1 MESWRKVWRDGFA
14 PQLSTAGLD
23 ALRHALREDDTRL
36 IQGVT
41 TSPPPIPCLREWAVE
56 GACAVAF
63 CAWQGEGFDTVG
75 EVERQFACTCL
86 DADMALGE
94 PAACRYF
101 VNWFDD
107 TPRDQMRRLLLEE
120 VERTLSERFPIDC
133 AESAIPETI
142 KAA

>member
-1 MESWRKVWRDGFA
+1 MSISVDILLNLYILHSGWIALASLLECFDGRTRRRIMESWRKVWRDGFA

-75 EVERQFACTCL
+75 EVEL
-86 DADMALGE
+86 
-94 PAACRYF
+94 
-101 VNWFDD
+101 
-107 TPRDQMRRLLLEE
+107 
-120 VERTLSERFPIDC
+120 
-133 AESAIPETI
+133 
-142 KAA
+142 